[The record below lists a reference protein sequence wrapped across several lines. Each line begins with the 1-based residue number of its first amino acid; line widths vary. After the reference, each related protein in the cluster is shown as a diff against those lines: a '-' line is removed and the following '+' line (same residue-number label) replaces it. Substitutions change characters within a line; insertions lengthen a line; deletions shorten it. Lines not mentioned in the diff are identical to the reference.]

1 MTPPAAGAGPASTR
15 RLFTGSTLRFIPS
28 SDRQPSRTR
37 SPGSAKTTSST
48 AHVPARCTSARPVAR
63 SSTVPSAWRKRV
75 RLSRPIP
82 SDSSTPA
89 GNHDSSAPVSTNAAY
104 TTRRSPGRRG
114 FSISTSTRKDPI
126 SADMVTTSYPPSST
140 LVTQAVSSRTQDD
153 GYRPPVIGRPT
164 THDLYLSYAGSVK
177 SDARRRLSA
186 TGHRSADDPRPTTD
200 DPRPRLRPDYSRKSA
215 LRDRVAR
222 KHRAQ
227 IARAQVPD
235 QDLAEEIAEVRR
247 HRHVAPLVAGL
258 HVEPRPAPRDPLA
271 IHGSA
276 QHQHRRGVPVVGA
289 AGAVLADGPAELRHR
304 EHAHVAEP
312 LAEIGRERG
321 ERSPQLV
328 QPGGQLALVAALV
341 HVGVPA
347 AHVGE
352 RDLHAE
358 VRLDQLGD
366 LPHALAQ
373 PARRIL
379 GAVLG

>member
-1 MTPPAAGAGPASTR
+1 MTAPAAGAGPASTR

-75 RLSRPIP
+75 RLSRSIP

-164 THDLYLSYAGSVK
+164 THD
-177 SDARRRLSA
+177 
-186 TGHRSADDPRPTTD
+186 
-200 DPRPRLRPDYSRKSA
+200 PRPRLRPDYSRKSA

-276 QHQHRRGVPVVGA
+276 QHQHRRGGPVVGA

-304 EHAHVAEP
+304 EHAKVAEP